1 MIETERLIIKPL
13 SYEQLVCY
21 AQNDASLE
29 KLLNVNISS
38 RVISEDLKEALES
51 TILPNVADTSKNY
64 LFSTLWTAILKSEN
78 KMVADLCFYGEPNK
92 DGEIELGYGTYEE
105 YRGRGIMTEMVSA
118 IVEWAQKQPKV
129 TAIIASTSKLNKAS
143 YSVLE
148 KNSFVQIAEN
158 DGLLTWKRV
167 F

>member
-38 RVISEDLKEALES
+38 RVISEDLWEALES

-92 DGEIELGYGTYEE
+92 EGEIELGYGTYEE

-118 IVEWAQKQPKV
+118 IVEWAQKQPNV

>member
-118 IVEWAQKQPKV
+118 IVEWAQTQPKV

-143 YSVLE
+143 YSVLD
-148 KNSFVQIAEN
+148 KNGFVQIPEN

>member
-118 IVEWAQKQPKV
+118 IVEWVQKQPKV